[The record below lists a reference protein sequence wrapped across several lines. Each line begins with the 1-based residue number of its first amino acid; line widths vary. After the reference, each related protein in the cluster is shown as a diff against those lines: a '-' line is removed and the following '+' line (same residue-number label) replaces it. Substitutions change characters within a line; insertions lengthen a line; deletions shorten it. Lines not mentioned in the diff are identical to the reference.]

1 MYFSIFP
8 IMKDSLEK
16 KQPVLTSISN
26 KEASKVSPQQFKD
39 NRPETKQ
46 LKKIQEGATSSH
58 APLQLKGKGSHGKTI
73 YLKVQSVTYTVAGVP
88 GNQSKAVGYDETW
101 TKTQKGHPGFTDY
114 AAVAQVIAQ
123 AALLPTETYVDVQFK
138 TYSKKS

>member
-1 MYFSIFP
+1 
-8 IMKDSLEK
+8 MKDVTEK
-16 KQPVLTSISN
+16 KQP
-26 KEASKVSPQQFKD
+26 ASPTIADAKSSKATPQNFED

-46 LKKIQEGATSSH
+46 LKKIQQSATSSH
-58 APLQLKGKGSHGKTI
+58 IPLQFKGKGSHGKTI

-101 TKTQKGHPGFTDY
+101 TKTQKGHPGYTDY
-114 AAVAQVIAQ
+114 GAVAQLIAQ
-123 AALLPTETYVDVQFK
+123 AALLPGETYVDVQYK